1 MKKTLTFLFMAL
13 SGISF
18 AQERPNILWMFSDD
32 HAFQAIGAYGG
43 RFEKLNLT
51 PNIDRIAKNGMT
63 FDRAYVGNSICAPSR
78 YFIDWKAQPYKWQN
92 NKWWRL

>member
-1 MKKTLTFLFMAL
+1 MKKNIILIFISL
-13 SGISF
+13 SGFCF
-18 AQERPNILWMFSDD
+18 ANQKTNILWMFSDD

-51 PNIDRIAKNGMT
+51 PNIDRIARKGMT

-78 YFIDWKAQPYKWQN
+78 ATLLTGKHSHRINIGRDQ
-92 NKWWRL
+92 